1 MRIEEL
7 LVRVFEAADDEACSL
22 EIPFEGSSENISFC
36 RDPQQV
42 AFATGRFWAKT
53 LQRDQT
59 ISKNARE
66 VIEKSKENQP
76 KPEKTNGCQRESSKQ
91 VQK

>member
-1 MRIEEL
+1 ML
-7 LVRVFEAADDEACSL
+7 LMAGPH
-22 EIPFEGSSENISFC
+22 IPARYGREH
-36 RDPQQV
+36 QQV
-42 AFATGRFWAKT
+42 AFGTGRFWAKT

-59 ISKNARE
+59 ISKKARE
-66 VIEKSKENQP
+66 IIEKSKENQP